1 MPPIKTMQKLLTPE
15 IIDKAAICSSTTK
28 LPDRFPIST
37 LSSQIK
43 LNVKVLNSTIFASQR
58 SENIQ

>member
-1 MPPIKTMQKLLTPE
+1 MQKSLTPE
-15 IIDKAAICSSTTK
+15 IIDKATVCSSTSK
-28 LPDRFPIST
+28 LPDRIPIST

-43 LNVKVLNSTIFASQR
+43 IDVHGFNSIVFASQR